1 MKNQQSI
8 AALENRVK
16 LLEATD
22 ADVVELVA
30 RALFYA
36 DDDKDGYNWEDD
48 HPSQPEADNMIA
60 ALENRVKLLE
70 DELKAL
76 LKTLEEIKSQLEFK
90 PYR

>member
-1 MKNQQSI
+1 MKNQQS
-8 AALENRVK
+8 
-16 LLEATD
+16 
-22 ADVVELVA
+22 
-30 RALFYA
+30 
-36 DDDKDGYNWEDD
+36 
-48 HPSQPEADNMIA
+48 IA